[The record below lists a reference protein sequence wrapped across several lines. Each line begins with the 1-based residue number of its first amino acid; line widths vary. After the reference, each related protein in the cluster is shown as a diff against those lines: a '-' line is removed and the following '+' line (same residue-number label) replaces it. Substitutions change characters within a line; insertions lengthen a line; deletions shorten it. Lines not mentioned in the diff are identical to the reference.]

1 MQARQSH
8 FSDSMTDSEGKAER
22 SRGWI
27 LDLVLPDFSGA
38 PLRSRLGL
46 VAASLVAARFGAV
59 GLDAIRFDAVGLD
72 AVGLGAVGLGAVGF
86 EAARLPGFFP
96 RGLAGIRTL
105 RTILLGS

>member
-1 MQARQSH
+1 
-8 FSDSMTDSEGKAER
+8 
-22 SRGWI
+22 
-27 LDLVLPDFSGA
+27 LVLPDFSGA

-46 VAASLVAARFGAV
+46 VAARLGAAGLVAARFGAV

-72 AVGLGAVGLGAVGF
+72 AVGLGAAGF

>member
-1 MQARQSH
+1 
-8 FSDSMTDSEGKAER
+8 MTDSEGKAER

-46 VAASLVAARFGAV
+46 VAARLGAV

-72 AVGLGAVGLGAVGF
+72 AVGLGAVGLGAAGF